1 MNTNR
6 PGLELSAA
14 AAVLLVGMLLVM
26 WTQRTSSRCVL
37 APDAPRRLVWNR
49 DTDREHLMND
59 IASADRIA
67 RRYAASTPS
76 TADPDTR
83 FLDCQATLLQ
93 QVANVHG
100 MPLDRLNAG
109 AQ

>member
-1 MNTNR
+1 MNTHT

-14 AAVLLVGMLLVM
+14 AALLLVGMLLVM
-26 WTQRTSSRCVL
+26 WTQRTSSLCVL

-67 RRYAASTPS
+67 TRYAASTPS
-76 TADPDTR
+76 AADPDTR
-83 FLDCQATLLQ
+83 FLECQATLIQ
-93 QVANVHG
+93 QVANMHG
-100 MPLDRLNAG
+100 MPLDRLRGSAH
-109 AQ
+109 